1 MIEKKKNYNKNHSSN
16 HVYMYFLTEVVS
28 IKLHIEKI

>member
-1 MIEKKKNYNKNHSSN
+1 MIEKIFFKNKNHSSN